1 MTKYVVP
8 GSTKRGRNKRKGW
21 VPRAAEIF
29 FFFITKDHEFSLTK
43 TKQTKQNGAMNV
55 MELFSLIFILF
66 YITSYTYSIFLY
78 KKKEFTE
85 YFIYTN

>member
-1 MTKYVVP
+1 MWFLDQPKEAETKEKV
-8 GSTKRGRNKRKGW
+8 GSQEQQR
-21 VPRAAEIF
+21 F